1 MTNHWFGSRMGNVK
15 IMRIKYSQINYICS
29 INLLSMHTLRKI
41 LKAVVILIIALWVL
55 FFGIIIYAVISDYK
69 PEEKI
74 TIAENDPSA
83 VLSDSATVSVL
94 TWNIGYCGLD
104 EDMDFFY
111 DGGTQVRTSREAFKR
126 NYESVMN
133 FLKSNDTVDFFFL
146 QEVDRN
152 SKRSYRTDE
161 YEGISERLNT
171 ASAQFAVNYD
181 VFFVPVPPSSPMGKV
196 YSGISIMGK
205 KVPASSVRYAFPGEY
220 GFLMQLF
227 MLDRCFLVNRY
238 PLSNGKELIMINTHN
253 EAFDP
258 GEIRRAQMAYLKE
271 FIVNEYGKGNYVVA
285 GGDWNQAPPNFKPEF
300 IDRKIN
306 TSQMV
311 LEKDYLPEEWTWA
324 YDNNVPTN
332 RTVMAPYNQAVTA
345 TTVIDFF
352 LLSPNVESISVKCID
367 LEFENSDHNP
377 VIISAK
383 LKS

>member
-1 MTNHWFGSRMGNVK
+1 M
-15 IMRIKYSQINYICS
+15 Q
-29 INLLSMHTLRKI
+29 TLKKI

-74 TIAENDPSA
+74 TIAENVSA
-83 VLSDSATVSVL
+83 AALPDSVPVSVL

-133 FLKSNDTVDFFFL
+133 FLKGNDTVDFIFL

-161 YEGISERLNT
+161 HEGISERIKT

-205 KVPASSVRYAFPGEY
+205 NIPASSVRYAFPGEY
-220 GFLMQLF
+220 GFLTQLF

-271 FIVNEYGKGNYVVA
+271 FILDEYGKGNYIIA
-285 GGDWNQAPPNFKPEF
+285 GGDWNQAPPDFKPEF

-311 LEKDYLPEEWTWA
+311 LERDYLPAEWTWA
-324 YDNNVPTN
+324 YDNNTPTN
-332 RTVMAPYNQAVTA
+332 RTVVAPYNPDVTA

-367 LEFENSDHNP
+367 LKFENSDHNP
-377 VIISAK
+377 VIIRAK
-383 LKS
+383 LKG